1 MTLPTATEL
10 IEARLSSSSTAGR
23 NEHDLVH
30 TEVEFVC
37 HNTNFPSS
45 TPLQRQINLHQELS
59 KVPGLLSYRQDFS
72 HYETDGHRQV
82 SHAVIIPDWHPNHN
96 HDELLAMVKK
106 KAREHGVDID
116 SVHKVSDRT
125 VMDVNQ
131 GNVEG
136 YIKS

>member
-1 MTLPTATEL
+1 MNSPTATEL

-37 HNTNFPSS
+37 HNTEYPSS

-72 HYETDGHRQV
+72 HYEPGHRQV
-82 SHAVIIPDWHPNHN
+82 SHAVIIPDMHPNHN

-116 SVHKVSDRT
+116 LVDKVSDRK
-125 VMDVNQ
+125 VLDVNQ